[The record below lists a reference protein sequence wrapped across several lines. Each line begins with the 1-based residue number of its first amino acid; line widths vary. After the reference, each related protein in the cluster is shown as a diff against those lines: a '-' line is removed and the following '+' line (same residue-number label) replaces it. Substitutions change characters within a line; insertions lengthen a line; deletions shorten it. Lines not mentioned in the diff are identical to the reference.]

1 MIARFEAPMLL
12 ILRCPSASRWY
23 ARHLG
28 RVVPYRGFDK
38 TDGWVSTEPGG
49 YTNFVRHEDATL
61 VTTTFTAEEVAH
73 WPWSHVP
80 RKMMES
86 VKPKHVAQAKPLLP
100 CGCSMICI
108 GDDYCEGKARMR
120 VQRAKA
126 KGQSHAHSW
135 TEAAVNIAVGFA
147 VSVVITA
154 LVLPAYGHHVTLS
167 ENLQITAIFTVA
179 SLLRSYALRRLFNHI
194 TTREPA

>member
-1 MIARFEAPMLL
+1 MSARFEAPMLL
-12 ILRCPSASRWY
+12 IEHCADASRWY
-23 ARHLG
+23 ARHIG
-28 RVVPYRGFDK
+28 QVVPYRGFDK
-38 TDGWVSTEPGG
+38 TDGFISTEPGG
-49 YTNFVRHEDATL
+49 YTNFVRAEDAAL
-61 VTTTFTAEEVAH
+61 VTETFFAAEAAH

-86 VKPKHVAQAKPLLP
+86 VKPKDVAQAKPLAQP
-100 CGCSMICI
+100 
-108 GDDYCEGKARMR
+108 ARSTTER
-120 VQRAKA
+120 QAKCQS

-194 TTREPA
+194 STREPA

>member
-1 MIARFEAPMLL
+1 MSARFEAPMLL
-12 ILRCPSASRWY
+12 IENCADASRWY

-38 TDGWVSTEPGG
+38 KDGWVSTELGG
-49 YTNFVRHEDATL
+49 YTNFVRAEDAAL
-61 VTTTFTAEEVAH
+61 VNVTFTAAKAAQ
-73 WPWSHVP
+73 WPFSHVP

-86 VKPKHVAQAKPLLP
+86 VKPKHAAQAKPLAQP
-100 CGCSMICI
+100 
-108 GDDYCEGKARMR
+108 ARSTTER
-120 VQRAKA
+120 QAKGQS

>member
-1 MIARFEAPMLL
+1 MSARFEAPMLL
-12 ILRCPSASRWY
+12 IENCADASRWY

-38 TDGWVSTEPGG
+38 KDGWVSTEPGG
-49 YTNFVRHEDATL
+49 YTNFVRAEDAAL
-61 VTTTFTAEEVAH
+61 VNVTFTAAEAAH

-86 VKPKHVAQAKPLLP
+86 VKPKHVAQAKPLAQP
-100 CGCSMICI
+100 
-108 GDDYCEGKARMR
+108 ARSTTER
-120 VQRAKA
+120 QA

-167 ENLQITAIFTVA
+167 DNLQITAIFTVA

>member
-1 MIARFEAPMLL
+1 MFKRYGVLKIVACSDPML
-12 ILRCPSASRWY
+12 WY
-23 ARHLG
+23 AGLIGQQVPNLG
-28 RVVPYRGFDK
+28 YTRADGYRSREQGGF
-38 TDGWVSTEPGG
+38 
-49 YTNFVRHEDATL
+49 TNFVRVTDAAPMTVL
-61 VTTTFTAEEVAH
+61 VRQDHLHGKWPYIQPMGLADLANSNNAPQPPEGATIFRPKQPGTRAEAL
-73 WPWSHVP
+73 
-80 RKMMES
+80 
-86 VKPKHVAQAKPLLP
+86 AK
-100 CGCSMICI
+100 
-108 GDDYCEGKARMR
+108 
-120 VQRAKA
+120 QKA

-179 SLLRSYALRRLFNHI
+179 SLLRSYALRRVFNHI